1 MFVLANLFIAL
12 ARVLQVVL
20 NLYFWLVVVSVVVSW
35 VNPDPYN
42 PLVRMLRNM
51 TEPVYRP
58 LRRVLPLYAGGIDFT
73 PLVVILL
80 IQFLEVFAVNSLLQ
94 LGAQLQLR

>member
-1 MFVLANLFIAL
+1 
-12 ARVLQVVL
+12 
-20 NLYFWLVVVSVVVSW
+20 
-35 VNPDPYN
+35 
-42 PLVRMLRNM
+42 
-51 TEPVYRP
+51 
-58 LRRVLPLYAGGIDFT
+58 VLPLYAGGIDFT

>member
-1 MFVLANLFIAL
+1 MFVVANLFLAI
-12 ARVLQVVL
+12 ARVLDVVL

-42 PLVRMLRNM
+42 PFVRLLRNM

-58 LRRVLPLYAGGIDFT
+58 LRRVLPLFAGGIDFT

-80 IQFLEVFAVNSLLQ
+80 IQFLQIFAVNSLLQ
-94 LGAQLQLR
+94 LGAQLQ